1 MVKRR
6 RITRKKSRRMR
17 GGFGTMPYPDFDNYE
32 TSEDKAEEY
41 GERDGRYNRG
51 DTYRT
56 KEESEF
62 PKPKNK
68 IEEIYSKAYYAARGP
83 AKIDPNYVEPQG
95 EVRMVLGFDEQQR
108 ERGMGQRETT
118 QAYRPDATSSSNQ
131 TSTSSSIKEDVD
143 EDPTNVDKGG
153 RKRRRTRKHTKKS
166 RKHRK

>member
-1 MVKRR
+1 
-6 RITRKKSRRMR
+6 MR

-41 GERDGRYNRG
+41 GERDGSYDSRR
-51 DTYRT
+51 TYRT

-83 AKIDPNYVEPQG
+83 VNIDPNYVEPQG
-95 EVRMVLGFDEQQR
+95 DGSTAVLAFDEQEQ
-108 ERGMGQRETT
+108 GMRQRETT